1 MIYLNGQ
8 YVLEQNAK
16 LEHNDRGFLLSDG
29 LFETIR
35 CYEGFSCN
43 LSDHFERLKKSAA
56 NLEIEFSMSFQEL
69 KSAVYLLLKKN
80 GLNGKNASLR
90 ITLTRGIGPRGLLPP
105 EIVKPTLMITAFPFV
120 SSAHNSVK
128 TVISSIRRNESSP
141 LSKMKSLCYLDNIL
155 ARQTAIKEG
164 FDDCILLNTKGK
176 IACGS
181 ASNLFIVTS
190 KGIITP
196 PTADGVL
203 PGITRKIVI
212 DLCKSNNL
220 PIYEESINEKELIDA
235 NEIFFTNRLIEIQPV
250 LQVRSKLINSG
261 KIGKTVTL
269 LKKLYHDHVLGQIE
283 NLKNESSFTLSI
295 RGSL

>member
-35 CYEGFSCN
+35 CYDGSICN
-43 LSDHFERLKKSAA
+43 LLDHFERLKKSADDLGIA
-56 NLEIEFSMSFQEL
+56 FSMPFQEL
-69 KSAVYLLLKKN
+69 QNTAYLLLEKN
-80 GLNGKNASLR
+80 ALSGKNASLR

-105 EIVKPTLMITAFPFV
+105 ERVKSTLMITAFPFV
-120 SSAHNSVK
+120 SASPKSIKV
-128 TVISSIRRNESSP
+128 VISSIRRNESSP

-155 ARQTAIKEG
+155 ARQKAVKDG
-164 FDDCILLNTKGK
+164 ADDCILINTQGNA
-176 IACGS
+176 ACGS
-181 ASNLFIVTS
+181 VSNLFIVTP

-196 PTADGVL
+196 RIEDGIL

-212 DLCKSNNL
+212 DLCKFNDL
-220 PIYEESINEKELIDA
+220 PVYEESISEKDLMGA
-235 NEIFFTNRLIEIQPV
+235 HEIFFTNRLIEIQPIAEIN
-250 LQVRSKLINSG
+250 SKLINAG

-269 LKKLYHDHVLGQIE
+269 LKKLYNDYVLSQIE
-283 NLKNESSFTLSI
+283 SI
-295 RGSL
+295 RMKVHKNNQ